1 VRALVLAL
9 LVACGGTSRSVVGP
23 YVKHVQHNGDW
34 LRVHRC
40 MIVLEDKDLSETGC
54 RVEYVP
60 LAQVPQQLPPR

>member
-1 VRALVLAL
+1 VRALVLAI

-23 YVKHVQHNGDW
+23 YVKHVQRNGDW
-34 LRVHRC
+34 LLVHRC
-40 MIVLEDKDLSETGC
+40 MIVLEDKDLSETAC